1 MRIVFQLFVFLLF
14 IFCYPS
20 CQNQQAQDN
29 NDQTSKQEHSVMDNS
44 GYTPPY
50 VDLHREGTLK
60 QRGKV
65 LWERMRICD
74 LCPRDCEARRLEG
87 QRGDCN
93 ATSDLVIASY
103 GPHFGEEPE
112 LTGNRGSGTIFFTHC
127 NLKCVFCINADISQK
142 GQGRRYSVDG
152 LAQMMLELQRNGQ
165 HNINLVTPSH
175 YVAHIILAIDKAA
188 EQGLRIPIV
197 YNTCGW
203 EKPEVLRYLDGVVD
217 IYLTDFKYGCSQ
229 QAGKYSPGAWDYVE
243 MAQKAH
249 LEMHR
254 QVGPARVNEETG
266 LMERG
271 LMIRHLVMPNN
282 VACTKEVMDWI
293 GENLPKD
300 TYVNIM
306 SQYMPVFRASLYSQ
320 IDRRITNE
328 EYRKA
333 VDAAKQAGLTNI
345 QTQP

>member
-1 MRIVFQLFVFLLF
+1 MRIILHLLFFLLLTYWHF
-14 IFCYPS
+14 S
-20 CQNQQAQDN
+20 CQNQQAQENDDQRSKHKVTVMGEN
-29 NDQTSKQEHSVMDNS
+29 NYIPSYLE
-44 GYTPPY
+44 
-50 VDLHREGTLK
+50 LHREGTLE

-65 LWERMRICD
+65 LWERMRVCD
-74 LCPRDCEARRLEG
+74 LCPRDCDSRRLEG

-93 ATSDLVIASY
+93 ASSQLMIASY

-112 LTGNRGSGTIFFTHC
+112 LTGSKGSGTIFFTHC

-142 GQGRRYSVDG
+142 GHGRKYSVDN
-152 LAQMMLELQRNGQ
+152 LAQIMLELQENGQ

-175 YVAHIILAIDKAA
+175 YIAHIILAIDKAA
-188 EQGLRIPIV
+188 AQGLRIPIV

-203 EKPEVLRYLDGVVD
+203 EKPEVLRYLDGIVD
-217 IYLTDFKYGCSQ
+217 VYLTDFKYGCSQ

-243 MAQKAH
+243 MARKAH

-254 QVGPARVNEETG
+254 QVGSVQVNQETG
-266 LMERG
+266 RMERG

-282 VACTKEVMDWI
+282 VACTEEVMNWI

-306 SQYMPVFRASLYSQ
+306 SQYMPVFRASLYSE
-320 IDRRITNE
+320 INRRITRE

-345 QTQP
+345 KTQP